1 MTKIGQNRKNKFVE
15 SEVSRDQMTK
25 WIKIR
30 REKDSLRPIGETKC
44 IEKRQKPN
52 LKVNAYQ
59 YVS

>member
-1 MTKIGQNRKNKFVE
+1 MGQNRKKKFVE

-30 REKDSLRPIGETKC
+30 RERDLLRPSGETKC
-44 IEKRQKPN
+44 IDKWQKPK